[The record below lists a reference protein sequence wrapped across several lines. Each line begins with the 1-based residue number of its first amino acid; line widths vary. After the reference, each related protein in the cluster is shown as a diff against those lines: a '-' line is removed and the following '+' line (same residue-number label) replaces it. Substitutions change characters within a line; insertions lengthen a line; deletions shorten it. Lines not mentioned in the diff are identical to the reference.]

1 MVVPYMSIDL
11 FFAAAPFL
19 CGSRRELAT
28 YCRRIALAILV
39 AGVCFL
45 AVPLKLGYARPR
57 LDGWIGAAFGW
68 FFANDLPYNLCP
80 SLHIAL
86 RTILAETYAR
96 HTRGKWNIASNVW
109 FSLVGVSTL
118 LTHQHHVVDVL
129 GGFILGGLCFYIVP
143 SRSFASPLIPNR
155 RVATYYFLGAVAAS
169 TAAIILWPWGAVLI
183 WPAAACLIM
192 VAGYFRLG
200 PAVYR
205 KTAGRVPWST
215 RLLLAPLLA
224 GHHLSIR
231 YYSRQC
237 RAWDEVTPQVWIGR
251 KLSNREA
258 KGALRQGVTAVLDLT
273 AELSEAAPFLA
284 IRYLNVPLLDLT
296 GPTPEQLEQC
306 IAFLSSNAER
316 GIVYV
321 HCKVGYSRSAAAV
334 GAYLLASGT
343 VSSAGQAINRLRA
356 VRPSIVIR
364 PEAIEA
370 LRRFE
375 KQAQPRPRA
384 YEAVDLLST
393 AID

>member
-1 MVVPYMSIDL
+1 
-11 FFAAAPFL
+11 
-19 CGSRRELAT
+19 
-28 YCRRIALAILV
+28 
-39 AGVCFL
+39 
-45 AVPLKLGYARPR
+45 
-57 LDGWIGAAFGW
+57 
-68 FFANDLPYNLCP
+68 
-80 SLHIAL
+80 
-86 RTILAETYAR
+86 
-96 HTRGKWNIASNVW
+96 
-109 FSLVGVSTL
+109 
-118 LTHQHHVVDVL
+118 VVDVL

-169 TAAIILWPWGAVLI
+169 TTAILLWPWGAVLI

-215 RLLLAPLLA
+215 RLFPPPLLA
-224 GHHLSIR
+224 GHYLSIH

-237 RAWDEVTPQVWIGR
+237 RAWDKVTPQVWIGR

-284 IRYLNVPLLDLT
+284 IRYLNVPILDLT
-296 GPTPEQLEQC
+296 GPTPEQLERC
-306 IAFLSSNAER
+306 IAFISSNAER

-334 GAYLLASGT
+334 GAYLLASGA
-343 VSSAGQAINRLRA
+343 VSPTGQAINRLRA

-370 LRRFE
+370 LRRFK